1 MISNNGCIPLHSPLS
16 LFPLC
21 GRQRLCLYI
30 TSNDSKKVWASSVR
44 LFPLREQRVEEI
56 AVGKLGITQ
65 H

>member
-1 MISNNGCIPLHSPLS
+1 MWQAEALSVYNFKKQKRTAKWICILLDGTH
-16 LFPLC
+16 
-21 GRQRLCLYI
+21 
-30 TSNDSKKVWASSVR
+30 SNDSKIAWASSVM